1 MNLWN
6 LFPTSIANIDY
17 ILYMPYAALA
27 AYVYV
32 LYATTIHRGYRV
44 KLMLFLALTLVGSI
58 NMVLTLGPDIGRVI
72 PPLLLLAIIIFPL
85 VELAKALITGS
96 KKGARIWIKILI
108 AGSLHSLSWVVWL
121 TAIARS

>member
-17 ILYMPYAALA
+17 ILYMPYAAFA

-32 LYATTIHRGYRV
+32 FYAIAIHRGYRV
-44 KLMLFLALTLVGSI
+44 KLMFFLALTLVGSI
-58 NMVLTLGPDIGRVI
+58 NMVLTLGPGIGRVI
-72 PPLLLLAIIIFPL
+72 PPLLLLTVIIFPL
-85 VELAKALITGS
+85 VELTKALIAAN
-96 KKGARIWIKILI
+96 KKGAQIWMKILI